1 VLPPTQETA
10 VIGGVAQILLKDWLR
25 TQPDAAVRLLGVG
38 VGDLQVQRQ
47 ADLFTGVPQE
57 SRLDA
62 TVDGIRERFGKSL
75 LTRASLLPRTPSGGS
90 RHG

>member
-1 VLPPTQETA
+1 MGAGRKLSRRREQIADRSGDREQPGIPTGKA
-10 VIGGVAQILLKDWLR
+10 R
-25 TQPDAAVRLLGVG
+25 
-38 VGDLQVQRQ
+38 DLQTQRQ